1 MRTCVVTGASSGIGQ
16 AIAEALVALGE
27 RVVLVCRD
35 PARGGETARELR
47 ANHAGAE
54 VELVVADL
62 ASIEGCKKAA
72 REMAAVCPKLD
83 VLIHNA
89 GIWPTRLERNV
100 DGFERS
106 FAVNSVAPFMLNR
119 LLMPS
124 LAAAA
129 PARIVQVSA
138 GIYVRGKVDRERTPV
153 GADFH
158 RLRSYAD
165 TKLWNLMCTMEE
177 ARRREGSGITVN
189 AVHPGVVRTR
199 LGDLDGVGGVLLRAV
214 KRFWATPEDGAVGPV
229 RLAVAPEVAGDN
241 GRYYDRLRPA
251 ELVGIARDAELATAL
266 WERTRELAK
275 MG

>member
-1 MRTCVVTGASSGIGQ
+1 
-16 AIAEALVALGE
+16 
-27 RVVLVCRD
+27 LVCRD
-35 PARGGETARELR
+35 RARGEETVNRLR
-47 ANHAGAE
+47 ATHAGVEA
-54 VELVVADL
+54 ELVVADL
-62 ASIEGCKKAA
+62 ASLAGCKGAA
-72 REMAAVCPKLD
+72 RAVAAVCPRLD

-106 FAVNSVAPFMLNR
+106 FAVNSVAPFVLNQ
-119 LLMPS
+119 LLLPS
-124 LAAAA
+124 LRTAA

-177 ARRREGSGITVN
+177 ARRRAGSGITVN

-199 LGDLDGVGGVLLRAV
+199 LGDLGGIGGVLLRAV
-214 KRFWATPEDGAVGPV
+214 KRFWATPEEGAVGPV
-229 RLAVAPEVAGDN
+229 RLAVAPEVGDVT
-241 GRYYDRLRPA
+241 GRYYDELRPA
-251 ELVGIARDAELATAL
+251 ELVGVARDPALATAL
-266 WERTRELAK
+266 WERTRELA
-275 MG
+275 MMD